1 MRKHAEE
8 ERTME
13 LSRRIKKDRIRTGV
27 MIILVLAVCVQ
38 VLSACSFSPK
48 KKALRVLI
56 IPKFEVGRMSGD
68 FPGEAQLF
76 YEEYCPGCEEIEV
89 PHMPPTSHFYFN
101 DKNGVGILVTD
112 SGKTAAGLSLMAVLS
127 SERYDYTDA
136 RIVSVGCGGGS
147 AGNCTLGDVILV
159 TAVCDYD
166 LGHHVDAHEKEKSET
181 HVMWFPDDSYAEYAY
196 KTLNAD
202 LCEKTYEMIK
212 DCPLRTT
219 EEAKAVM
226 RENFGDYAEENI
238 LPAVRK
244 GTALTGDDFW
254 KGIYGHATADFIADY
269 YGCPDPYSVTEMEEI
284 AVANTAECFD
294 LLDRLISLRVIVN
307 MDVFLNGETPEGT
320 WGEYKSF
327 NEKIENDN
335 TETLDIFE
343 PAMHNLFDTSRIVI
357 DATLNGE
364 L

>member
-1 MRKHAEE
+1 MV
-8 ERTME
+8 M
-13 LSRRIKKDRIRTGV
+13 SKKTKTGRIRTGLM
-27 MIILVLAVCVQ
+27 MILILVMCMQ
-38 VLSACSFSPK
+38 ICSACSSSPK
-48 KKALRVLI
+48 KTPLRVLI
-56 IPKFEVGRMSGD
+56 IPKFEVGEMSGD

-76 YEEYCPGCEEIEV
+76 YEKYCPGCEEIDI
-89 PHMPPTSHFYFN
+89 PHMPQTAHFYLN

-127 SERYDYTDA
+127 SELYDYSDT

-166 LGHHVDAHEKEKSET
+166 LGHHVDAHEKKKSST
-181 HVMWFPDDSYAEYAY
+181 HVMWFPDDSFAVYEY
-196 KTLNAD
+196 KSLNAD
-202 LCEKTYEMIK
+202 LCEKTFEMIK

-219 EEAKAVM
+219 EQAQTVM
-226 RENFGDYAEENI
+226 RENFEAYEEEDI

-244 GTALTGDDFW
+244 GTALTGDNYW
-254 KGIYGHATADFIADY
+254 KGIYGHATADFISEY
-269 YGCPDPYSVTEMEEI
+269 YGCPDPYMVTEMEEI
-284 AVANTAECFD
+284 AIANTAECFD

-307 MDVFLNGETPEGT
+307 MDVFLNGETPEST

-327 NEKIENDN
+327 NEKVENDN

-343 PAMHNLFDTSRIVI
+343 PAMHNLFDASSIVI
-357 DATLNGE
+357 DAALNGE

>member
-1 MRKHAEE
+1 LIRTEKISIAAKMRKHAEE

-27 MIILVLAVCVQ
+27 MIILVLAVCVL

-101 DKNGVGILVTD
+101 DKNGVGILVTA

-147 AGNCTLGDVILV
+147 AGGAAGGGGYPVSFVNQVEERWLAELRMAGIDTR
-159 TAVCDYD
+159 TA
-166 LGHHVDAHEKEKSET
+166 
-181 HVMWFPDDSYAEYAY
+181 P
-196 KTLNAD
+196 
-202 LCEKTYEMIK
+202 
-212 DCPLRTT
+212 
-219 EEAKAVM
+219 
-226 RENFGDYAEENI
+226 
-238 LPAVRK
+238 
-244 GTALTGDDFW
+244 
-254 KGIYGHATADFIADY
+254 
-269 YGCPDPYSVTEMEEI
+269 
-284 AVANTAECFD
+284 
-294 LLDRLISLRVIVN
+294 
-307 MDVFLNGETPEGT
+307 
-320 WGEYKSF
+320 
-327 NEKIENDN
+327 
-335 TETLDIFE
+335 
-343 PAMHNLFDTSRIVI
+343 
-357 DATLNGE
+357 
-364 L
+364 